1 MASRAR
7 SSVAMSRLP
16 HLERLVSGGRDRL
29 RLVGLGNRY
38 GPRHHA
44 AGDAGLGFVKATLA
58 PRGLRSVPHHIRY
71 VLQPLLDALLQTRLG
86 AVGEFAQTP
95 VLELRRWKSE
105 TRDEPKDDRA
115 DADRQRIFAQE
126 MAKPP
131 APAGSRRQHLARPPP
146 ASAPDRQLPPPPR
159 PAVRHSIPHLFDS
172 SFEAVCPP
180 SQVSHESPFSI

>member
-71 VLQPLLDALLQTRLG
+71 ILQPLLDALLQTRLG

-131 APAGSRRQHLARPPP
+131 APAGSRRQHLARSR
-146 ASAPDRQLPPPPR
+146 AD
-159 PAVRHSIPHLFDS
+159 VRHSIPHLFDS

-180 SQVSHESPFSI
+180 SQVSHESPFSILKPSPFSEFL